1 MYFSLVWQV
10 VRSCARLAGR
20 GGTLVLQK
28 TMAIIERARR
38 LNPRESA
45 FVVELADQLFLLED
59 YKAALATYKY
69 VNTQYLYFGR

>member
-1 MYFSLVWQV
+1 MWQV

-20 GGTLVLQK
+20 GGVLVLQK

-45 FVVELADQLFLLED
+45 FVVELADQLFLLGD

-69 VNTQYLYFGR
+69 VNQQNLCFSG